1 MAEIITDGSQ
11 KELKKH
17 GSDEFPLLVS
27 YEKLSG
33 YKSGSFLWHWHPEIE
48 ITLVLDGQ
56 ILYKVNQ
63 CTYHMKAGDILLG
76 NANVLHAGFMEDMK
90 DGKYVSI
97 TFLPKI
103 IYGSY
108 GSILRRK
115 YVEPFLHNFSLPAVY
130 IDYSQPWHEV
140 FSKYVRKII
149 TLYEEKKEFY
159 ELDITGTLQKL
170 WRCMLQNLPENL
182 PYTEHSKLE
191 RNRMREIMDYLE
203 HNYMNKIQMKDI
215 AEEIHL
221 CESDCSRLFKR
232 YMNVSLF
239 TFLHEY
245 RLERSL

>member
-76 NANVLHAGFMEDMK
+76 NAKCTPRRLHGRYERRQICLHHFSAK
-90 DGKYVSI
+90 DY
-97 TFLPKI
+97 LW
-103 IYGSY
+103 SY

-115 YVEPFLHNFSLPAVY
+115 YVEPF
-130 IDYSQPWHEV
+130 
-140 FSKYVRKII
+140 
-149 TLYEEKKEFY
+149 
-159 ELDITGTLQKL
+159 
-170 WRCMLQNLPENL
+170 
-182 PYTEHSKLE
+182 
-191 RNRMREIMDYLE
+191 
-203 HNYMNKIQMKDI
+203 
-215 AEEIHL
+215 
-221 CESDCSRLFKR
+221 
-232 YMNVSLF
+232 F
-239 TFLHEY
+239 TQFLHSC
-245 RLERSL
+245 SLH

>member
-1 MAEIITDGSQ
+1 MEDAYIMAEIITDGSQ

-90 DGKYVSI
+90 DGKYVTI

-140 FSKYVRKII
+140 FSEYVREII

-159 ELDITGTLQKL
+159 ELDITGTLQSCGAVCC
-170 WRCMLQNLPENL
+170 RISRRTSPIQNTANWNE
-182 PYTEHSKLE
+182 TV
-191 RNRMREIMDYLE
+191 
-203 HNYMNKIQMKDI
+203 
-215 AEEIHL
+215 
-221 CESDCSRLFKR
+221 C
-232 YMNVSLF
+232 V
-239 TFLHEY
+239 
-245 RLERSL
+245 RSWIIWNTIT

>member
-97 TFLPKI
+97 TFCQRLSMVPTEVSCAGNMWSHFYTI
-103 IYGSY
+103 S
-108 GSILRRK
+108 
-115 YVEPFLHNFSLPAVY
+115 PFLQS
-130 IDYSQPWHEV
+130 
-140 FSKYVRKII
+140 
-149 TLYEEKKEFY
+149 TLT
-159 ELDITGTLQKL
+159 IRSPG
-170 WRCMLQNLPENL
+170 
-182 PYTEHSKLE
+182 
-191 RNRMREIMDYLE
+191 
-203 HNYMNKIQMKDI
+203 MK
-215 AEEIHL
+215 
-221 CESDCSRLFKR
+221 FFPN
-232 YMNVSLF
+232 M
-239 TFLHEY
+239 
-245 RLERSL
+245 

>member
-27 YEKLSG
+27 YEQLSG

-63 CTYHMKAGDILLG
+63 CTYHMKTGDILLG
-76 NANVLHAGFMEDMK
+76 NANVLHAGFMEDMQ

-108 GSILRRK
+108 ESVLRRK
-115 YVEPFLHNFSLPAVY
+115 YVEPFVQNFSLPAIY
-130 IDYSQPWHEV
+130 IDHSQPWHQL
-140 FSKYVRKII
+140 FAGYVKDII
-149 TLYEEKKEFY
+149 RLYEEKNAF
-159 ELDITGTLQKL
+159 
-170 WRCMLQNLPENL
+170 
-182 PYTEHSKLE
+182 
-191 RNRMREIMDYLE
+191 
-203 HNYMNKIQMKDI
+203 
-215 AEEIHL
+215 
-221 CESDCSRLFKR
+221 
-232 YMNVSLF
+232 
-239 TFLHEY
+239 
-245 RLERSL
+245 